1 MKKSKARSKQNIDF
15 AKSQRRMASD
25 YVLIVWQW
33 VRDRQVLGQ
42 KFRREHPV
50 PPYTVDFFCV
60 ELGLVIEIDGQPHLT
75 PEGIAHDRI
84 RDRFLKS
91 LGYKILRIPG
101 YEILRDSNA
110 ARDRIVGF
118 VEFALEDRKKVDGH
132 SAMRGGL
139 NSLTR
144 GIPPHPPR
152 PFSPVKALGRRGA
165 RRFFAIANS
174 PASKHGGEGGPSGWG
189 EALSKK
195 NQE

>member
-42 KFRREHPV
+42 KFRREYPV

-75 PEGIAHDRI
+75 LEGIEHDRI

-91 LGYKILRIPG
+91 LGHKILRIPG
-101 YEILRDSNA
+101 YEILRDSQSVRN
-110 ARDRIVGF
+110 RIVGF
-118 VEFALEDRKKVDGH
+118 VRDASEGREKVDGH
-132 SAMRGGL
+132 SAEPG
-139 NSLTR
+139 N
-144 GIPPHPPR
+144 
-152 PFSPVKALGRRGA
+152 
-165 RRFFAIANS
+165 
-174 PASKHGGEGGPSGWG
+174 
-189 EALSKK
+189 
-195 NQE
+195 

>member
-1 MKKSKARSKQNIDF
+1 MVKKSKARSKQNIDF

-75 PEGIAHDRI
+75 PEGIAHDRV

-91 LGYKILRIPG
+91 QSYKILRIPG
-101 YEILRDSNA
+101 YEILRDSQSVKN
-110 ARDRIVGF
+110 RIVGF
-118 VEFALEDRKKVDGH
+118 VRDASEGRKKVDGH
-132 SAMRGGL
+132 SAEPG
-139 NSLTR
+139 N
-144 GIPPHPPR
+144 
-152 PFSPVKALGRRGA
+152 
-165 RRFFAIANS
+165 
-174 PASKHGGEGGPSGWG
+174 
-189 EALSKK
+189 
-195 NQE
+195 

>member
-1 MKKSKARSKQNIDF
+1 MVKKSMARLKQNIDF

-33 VRDRQVLGQ
+33 LRDRQVLGQ

-75 PEGIAHDRI
+75 SEGIAHDRI

-91 LGYKILRIPG
+91 LGHKILRIPG

-118 VEFALEDRKKVDGH
+118 VEFVLEDRKKVDGH
-132 SAMRGGL
+132 SAMRGD
-139 NSLTR
+139 
-144 GIPPHPPR
+144 
-152 PFSPVKALGRRGA
+152 
-165 RRFFAIANS
+165 
-174 PASKHGGEGGPSGWG
+174 
-189 EALSKK
+189 
-195 NQE
+195 

>member
-1 MKKSKARSKQNIDF
+1 MVKKSKARSKQNIDF

-60 ELGLVIEIDGQPHLT
+60 EVGLVIEIDGQPHLT
-75 PEGIAHDRI
+75 LEGIEHDRI

-118 VEFALEDRKKVDGH
+118 VKVVLEGRETVDGD
-132 SAMRGGL
+132 SA
-139 NSLTR
+139 
-144 GIPPHPPR
+144 
-152 PFSPVKALGRRGA
+152 RRGD
-165 RRFFAIANS
+165 
-174 PASKHGGEGGPSGWG
+174 
-189 EALSKK
+189 
-195 NQE
+195 